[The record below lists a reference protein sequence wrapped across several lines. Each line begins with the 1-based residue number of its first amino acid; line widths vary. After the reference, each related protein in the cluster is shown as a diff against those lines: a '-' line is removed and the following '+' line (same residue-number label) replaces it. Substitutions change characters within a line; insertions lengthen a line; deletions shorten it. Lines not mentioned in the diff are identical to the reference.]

1 MQFVIGQVEISEFV
15 KMSVFASRTIREL
28 SKGTVVELRFG
39 TLDKELM
46 HKDGNYVMMKFG
58 I

>member
-1 MQFVIGQVEISEFV
+1 MIGQVETSEFV
-15 KMSVFASRTIREL
+15 NMSVFASKTKGEL

-46 HKDGNYVMMKFG
+46 HKDGNYVIIKFG